1 MEFVLFRGLI
11 LPSLSW
17 RRRDFA
23 RKELL
28 QNDIAFITVLRNTDP
43 QNPLLE
49 GINDTVGVV
58 NQVLY
63 GTDQRGSDLALLVND
78 GLQVRIDLKG
88 SFKPCNKVIKNCF
101 K

>member
-43 QNPLLE
+43 QDPLLE

-63 GTDQRGSDLALLVND
+63 GTDQRGSDPALLVND
-78 GLQVRIDLKG
+78 GPQVWIDLKG